1 MKIAVL
7 VATHRRPD
15 RLDALAEKLPIALT
29 LDFELWAIESGS
41 RAPGSRHAKLWC
53 ADDRGEAF
61 MLSIA
66 YASAKAVAR
75 PDVWVVLSSTSD
87 LDGRFREVD
96 VAIEKLLGEPRH
108 GAVQLSGDVRVYR
121 AAALDETGF
130 VDPTRGTDAF
140 VELGQRLV
148 TRGFAVADGSPA
160 AADAKA
166 PASAERPDATTH
178 APRAPF
184 GIATRAARRVF
195 AWPDWKDQNELA
207 TLLENFGKPLV
218 GADDACL
225 CLRRDPRLDP
235 SARQV
240 LAALEAAH
248 ARVLGEATKLEVVIV
263 DDELTE
269 HDWPMLAD
277 AVTHVVALPSSRAGE
292 RATLYA
298 ALGRKVVHRA
308 EQLAPQGSAAPNAPG
323 SPGSPGAPALPQY
336 PKEVLDQ
343 VDWRVVDEIKAL
355 HPWFFPVVLG
365 NLKVAAG
372 VGSHLATDFLEN
384 RAKCRKMM
392 LVDEVVRRYDLHGKS
407 VLELAS
413 NCGYWGARYAEHG
426 ATRVVGLEGREQCV
440 KQAELYWRVNRFL
453 PRGSY
458 EFLLGNISDPAAW
471 AEVRRRSPFDVV
483 LCAGILYHTPNYREI
498 LRWAA
503 EATRDALIVD
513 SRVTDGD
520 EAPIDEP
527 GELYFN
533 AIRETRR
540 KVVPNRAK
548 LLQALR
554 ELGFSTE
561 VLPVGFKA
569 QLGVQDVDDYEAGNA
584 ITVLARRVAVSHN
597 VSSAL
602 TAPRL
607 ARTGA

>member
-15 RLDALAEKLPIALT
+15 RLDAFAEKLPIALT

-61 MLSIA
+61 ALSIA

-75 PDVWVVLSSTSD
+75 PDVWVVLASTTD
-87 LDGRFREVD
+87 LEGRFRELDGAV
-96 VAIEKLLGEPRH
+96 ERLLREPRR
-108 GAVQLSGDVRVYR
+108 GVVKLADDVHVYR

-130 VDPTRGTDAF
+130 VDPTRAGDAF
-140 VELGQRLV
+140 DELEQRLAA
-148 TRGFAVADGSPA
+148 RGFTVADAQAVPTPSA
-160 AADAKA
+160 A
-166 PASAERPDATTH
+166 PAH
-178 APRAPF
+178 APSEVATPNAARPSFA
-184 GIATRAARRVF
+184 IATRATRRVF

-207 TLLENFGKPLV
+207 ALLETFGKPLV

-248 ARVLGEATKLEVVIV
+248 ARVLGDGTRLEVVIV
-263 DDELTE
+263 DDELAE
-269 HDWPMLAD
+269 HDWPSLAD

-308 EQLAPQGSAAPNAPG
+308 EQLAPPGSAAANA
-323 SPGSPGAPALPQY
+323 SVAPALPQY

-343 VDWRVVDEIKAL
+343 VDWQVVEEIKSL

-440 KQAELYWRVNRFL
+440 RQAELYWRVNRFL

-584 ITVLARRVAVSHN
+584 ITVLARRVAVPHVAAST
-597 VSSAL
+597 L
-602 TAPRL
+602 TAPAL
-607 ARTGA
+607 TRTGA